1 MRSSSHAS
9 STKGQWCGHWFRRA
23 IHVSMAAIPFLY
35 YHYAKQTPWLLLG
48 ALLLV
53 ALLEFFRLRFKFV
66 FFGQR
71 EYEQRKI
78 SAFAWGM
85 AGIILVLGFSP
96 APAYSIAIIV
106 SCALGDPLIGELR
119 RFTTKKWLIN
129 LIGCLCVM
137 LVWLV
142 CALAF
147 GLSPWLVLFL
157 PILTVFAEQID
168 LPWIDDNALMLLL
181 PLLAILLVI

>member
-1 MRSSSHAS
+1 MRPSSHAS
-9 STKGQWCGHWFRRA
+9 NTKGQWCGHWFRRA
-23 IHVSMAAIPFLY
+23 VHVSMAVIPFLY
-35 YHYAKQTPWLLLG
+35 YHYVKQNSWVLLI
-48 ALLLV
+48 ALLFV
-53 ALLEFFRLRFKFV
+53 VLLEFLRLRFKLV

-85 AGIILVLGFSP
+85 VGIILVLGFSP
-96 APAYSIAIIV
+96 APKYSIAIIV
-106 SCALGDPLIGELR
+106 SCALGDPLLGELR
-119 RFTTKKWLIN
+119 RFIAQKWLIN

-168 LPWIDDNALMLLL
+168 LRWIDDNALMLLL
-181 PLLAILLVI
+181 PLLAILLVV